1 MRVLELFESEYPGKA
16 DLTNLAEIIHSELPA
31 IRLKVKGRERG
42 KAVAHI
48 RAYGVSIAEL
58 VSTMDQLGFAQ
69 ADLDKEQT
77 GLTGKAGATTFS
89 FVREGSKYTIIL
101 MPSGTVQRKEFTPV
115 NLGLAGKKFNRDQL
129 ITAVVEAVSTRVKD
143 ATLQKALLALID
155 IAVAGQGKLPPE
167 LNASIDAARGT
178 ISQDFGE
185 ILAPI
190 MIMKPDDIA
199 EFPVGNSPLVDV
211 TVGDT
216 NISVKSLTGSG
227 TSFASISDLM
237 DRFEAGMQ
245 ADDPRRSKYSIL
257 KQFHPTSGGSNKDKI
272 IRAAGAAVIP
282 EYQQMLQTLGISRQ
296 VTGWAQIHA
305 WLLSQDI
312 EYAGYGEW
320 LQGVYPIMIAGGWGR
335 PAGLPADG
343 QHYMANPNAPDLP
356 QQKKA
361 GKRAFDQNPAAAG
374 ADILTYVLGVGLLNY
389 IRKGK
394 DAPDYSQM
402 MTDIVSQSN
411 AVIGKIDITLDGSLR
426 LVTRP
431 FSELQFAFQYHA
443 PSHIPGNNLPGFIAL
458 NV

>member
-1 MRVLELFESEYPGKA
+1 MELFESEFASKA
-16 DLTNLAEIIHSELPA
+16 QLTTVAEIIHSELPA

-58 VSTMDQLGFAQ
+58 VSTMDQLGYAQ
-69 ADLDKEQT
+69 AALEKDQT
-77 GLTGKAGATTFS
+77 GLTGKPGATTFN
-89 FVREGSKYTIIL
+89 FVRSGSKITIIL

-115 NLGLAGKKFNRDQL
+115 NLGLAGRKFNRDEL
-129 ITAVVEAVSTRVKD
+129 ITAVIEAVSTKVQD
-143 ATLQKALLALID
+143 ATLQKALVALID
-155 IAVAGQGKLPPE
+155 IAVAGKGTLLPE

-282 EYQQMLQTLGISRQ
+282 EYQMMLQTLGISQQ
-296 VTGWAQIHA
+296 VASWGQIHN
-305 WLLSQDI
+305 WLISQDI
-312 EYAGYGEW
+312 NDASYGEW
-320 LQGVYPIMIAGGWGR
+320 LSGVYPIMVAGGWGR
-335 PAGLPADG
+335 PTGLPADG

-389 IRKGK
+389 IRKGT